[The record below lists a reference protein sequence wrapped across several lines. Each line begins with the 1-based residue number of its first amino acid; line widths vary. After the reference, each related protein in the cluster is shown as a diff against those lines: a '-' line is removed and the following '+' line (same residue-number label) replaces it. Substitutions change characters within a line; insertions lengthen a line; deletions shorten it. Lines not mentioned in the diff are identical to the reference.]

1 MAMPKWLRAVFDY
14 GLILA
19 LFVTIVLVIRCGKVG
34 V

>member
-1 MAMPKWLRAVFDY
+1 MAMPKWKRAVLDY